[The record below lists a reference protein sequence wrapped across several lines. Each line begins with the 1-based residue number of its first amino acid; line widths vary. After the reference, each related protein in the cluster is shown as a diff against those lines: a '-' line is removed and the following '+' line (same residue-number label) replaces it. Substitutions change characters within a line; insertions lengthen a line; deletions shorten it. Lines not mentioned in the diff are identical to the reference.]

1 MSTVKTVKTVK
12 LIPFTLSDICTFV
25 SSTVLYICVQHQ
37 NSTRNRHIVIK
48 RTNDMKFSVD
58 FRVPEA
64 YQMPDGTKVQ
74 VNKFVHRID

>member
-1 MSTVKTVKTVK
+1 MSTAKTVK
-12 LIPFTLSDICTFV
+12 LIPFTLSDICAFV
-25 SSTVLYICVQHQ
+25 SSTVFTALYICVQYQ

-48 RTNDMKFSVD
+48 RMDDMKFSVD

>member
-1 MSTVKTVKTVK
+1 MSTAKTVK
-12 LIPFTLSDICTFV
+12 LIPFTLSDICAFV
-25 SSTVLYICVQHQ
+25 SSTALYICVQYQ
-37 NSTRNRHIVIK
+37 NSTRNRNIVIK
-48 RTNDMKFSVD
+48 RTDDMKFSVD